1 VSIRISARARAVKPS
16 PTLALAAKAKARR
29 AAGEDV
35 VGFGAGEPDF
45 DTPQFIKDAAVRALS
60 LGYTKY
66 TATAGIVELREAIC
80 QKLRRDAGFEYRP
93 EEVLVSCGAKHSLY
107 NLFQA
112 LLEAGDEVVIPSPYW
127 VSYPEMAVLAGAKPV
142 FAACREADSFVLS
155 AAAVERALTPR
166 TRLVVLNSP
175 NNPTGAVMPARVL
188 REIGEVLA
196 KRSDV
201 VVASDDIYERLV
213 YGGEPFSN
221 VLQAVPALRDRT
233 VIVSGVSKTFAMTGW
248 RVGYAAGPA
257 ELIAAMGRIQDQTT
271 SGPTTFAQWG
281 ALAALAGPPDDVER
295 MRVEFDR
302 RRRRLLELVRAIPGV
317 SCVEPTG
324 AFYAFPNIEPLLRRR
339 LDDRPVGTDTRFCE
353 ILLERGVA
361 AVPGEPFG
369 APGHLRLS
377 FALSL
382 EEMEKGVA
390 RIARL
395 AADLSP

>member
-1 VSIRISARARAVKPS
+1 VSVKISARARAVKPS

-66 TATAGIVELREAIC
+66 TATAGIIELRQAIC
-80 QKLRRDAGFEYRP
+80 QKLERDGGFKYKP
-93 EEVLVSCGAKHSLY
+93 DEVIVSCGAKHSLY

-112 LLEAGDEVVIPSPYW
+112 LLDEGDEVVIPAPYW
-127 VSYPEMAVLAGAKPV
+127 VSYPEMALLAGAKPV
-142 FAACREADSFVLS
+142 FAECREADSFVLT
-155 AAAVERALTPR
+155 AAALERALSPK
-166 TRLVVLNSP
+166 TRLVILNSP
-175 NNPTGAVMPARVL
+175 NNPTGAVIPAKAL

-196 KRSDV
+196 KRSDL
-201 VVASDDIYERLV
+201 VVATDDIYERLI
-213 YGGEPFSN
+213 YSGEPFSN
-221 VLQAVPALRDRT
+221 VLQAVPALHDRT

-248 RVGYAAGPA
+248 RVGYAAGPG

-302 RRRRLLELVRAIPGV
+302 RRKRLVGLVRAIPGV
-317 SCVEPTG
+317 SCVEPAG
-324 AFYAFPNIEPLLRRR
+324 AFYAFPNIEALLRRR
-339 LDDRPVGTDTRFCE
+339 LGDRPVGTDSRFCE
-353 ILLERGVA
+353 ILLDRGVA

-369 APGHLRLS
+369 SPGHLRLS
-377 FALSL
+377 FALSF

-395 AADLSP
+395 ASELLP